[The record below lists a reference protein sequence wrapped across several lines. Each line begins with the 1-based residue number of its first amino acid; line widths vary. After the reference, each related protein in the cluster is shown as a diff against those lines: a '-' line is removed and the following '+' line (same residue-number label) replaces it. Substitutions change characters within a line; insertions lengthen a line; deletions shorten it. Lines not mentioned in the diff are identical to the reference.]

1 MGIFSPPDPPP
12 APPPP
17 PPLPPAAHPQTL
29 ASGDVQQVAAKAR
42 ARAAAANGAGMSN
55 TKLTDPKA
63 TGAGPSAKANLL
75 GETDT

>member
-1 MGIFSPPDPPP
+1 MGIFSGPEQQ
-12 APPPP
+12 ASPPPP

-42 ARAAAANGAGMSN
+42 ARAAQAAGGGMSN

-63 TGAGPSAKANLL
+63 TGAGPAAKANLL
-75 GETDT
+75 GETVT